1 MPEPG
6 ERHDS
11 IARILDAAH
20 DCIARVGVS
29 KTTLDDVARDAG
41 CSRATLYRHVP
52 GKAEVLARLIEREVE
67 RLDAALA
74 AATRDADDLASA
86 VAAVIVEGAE
96 FLLDHAALNAV
107 MAIEPSLIHPVLGL
121 GGADEFTRRA
131 ASLVAPHLAPHT
143 VTSRDA
149 ERLADLVV
157 RVTLSHLQTPDP
169 QLRITDP
176 QATRNLVE
184 TFIVPGFV
192 REPASG
198 RTSS

>member
-6 ERHDS
+6 ERQDP

-41 CSRATLYRHVP
+41 CSRATLYRHLP
-52 GKAEVLARLIEREVE
+52 GKAEVVARLVEREAN
-67 RLDAALA
+67 RLDAALGA
-74 AATRDADDLASA
+74 AAADATDLASA
-86 VAAVIVEGAE
+86 VSAVIVAGAE
-96 FLLDHAALNAV
+96 FLLDHAALDAV
-107 MAIEPSLIHPVLGL
+107 MAIEPSLVHPVLGL

-131 ASLVAPHLAPHT
+131 AALVAPHLASHT
-143 VTSRDA
+143 ATPREA
-149 ERLADLVV
+149 ERLADLIV

-169 QLRITDP
+169 QRPITDP
-176 QATRNLVE
+176 QVTRNLVE

-192 REPASG
+192 PDPASG
-198 RTSS
+198 RTPS

>member
-6 ERHDS
+6 ERQDP

-52 GKAEVLARLIEREVE
+52 GKAEVVARLVEREAN

-74 AATRDADDLASA
+74 AATRGATDLASA

-107 MAIEPSLIHPVLGL
+107 LAIEPSLIHPVLGL

-131 ASLVAPHLAPHT
+131 AALVAPHLAPHT
-143 VTSRDA
+143 VTARDA

-157 RVTLSHLQTPDP
+157 RVTISHLQTPDP
-169 QLRITDP
+169 HRPITDP
-176 QATRNLVE
+176 QVARKLVE
-184 TFIVPGFV
+184 TFIITGFV
-192 REPASG
+192 HEPASG
-198 RTSS
+198 RIPS